1 VRQED
6 RQRPFVGHPA
16 RVETEPALREDSSI
30 LARLG
35 MTERGPEHGVSAVAL
50 AVLLVVGGVLGL
62 LNLPVDGV
70 VEDSARRV
78 YTATMAAC
86 LLMAAVLFVR
96 RRAGV
101 WTTFAL
107 VLLGDLIYVV
117 VSLSVADPLRHS
129 TPLML
134 LFAAFIAAWFLGPW
148 MLTVHML
155 VTPLAC
161 AIALWDSY
169 DTWAALLIQVVVS
182 AGMLNSASLGV
193 FVLRRRIQRLLV
205 ATEAASWVDP
215 LTGLHNRRYLAE
227 QASRVWRQARRDG
240 TRVVAMVLDLD
251 HFKNVNDAHGHAAG
265 DALLQAVS
273 RSLAATVRPADLL
286 ARTGGEEI
294 VVIGMVSDSD
304 EAARLGERLRAAVA
318 QTRTDGGHRVTASI
332 GVALIR
338 PVDGEDAPASM
349 WRLIDRAD
357 AAMYVAK
364 RAGRDRVSAV
374 RVPPQRTAR
383 YAGAPHGLPVV
394 EPPATT

>member
-1 VRQED
+1 
-6 RQRPFVGHPA
+6 
-16 RVETEPALREDSSI
+16 
-30 LARLG
+30 
-35 MTERGPEHGVSAVAL
+35 
-50 AVLLVVGGVLGL
+50 
-62 LNLPVDGV
+62 
-70 VEDSARRV
+70 
-78 YTATMAAC
+78 
-86 LLMAAVLFVR
+86 
-96 RRAGV
+96 
-101 WTTFAL
+101 
-107 VLLGDLIYVV
+107 
-117 VSLSVADPLRHS
+117 
-129 TPLML
+129 
-134 LFAAFIAAWFLGPW
+134 
-148 MLTVHML
+148 ML

-205 ATEAASWVDP
+205 ATEAASRVDP

>member
-1 VRQED
+1 MR
-6 RQRPFVGHPA
+6 HPA
-16 RVETEPALREDSSI
+16 RVGTTTGTSAEDSSV
-30 LARLG
+30 LAHLG
-35 MTERGPEHGVSAVAL
+35 MTERGPEHRASAVAL
-50 AVLLVVGGVLGL
+50 AVLLLVGGGLGL

-70 VEDSARRV
+70 VQDGARWV
-78 YTATMAAC
+78 YVTTMAVC
-86 LLMAAVLFVR
+86 LLLAGVLFVR

-101 WTTFAL
+101 WTTFGL

-117 VSLSVADPLRHS
+117 VSLTVTDPLRHS

-155 VTPLAC
+155 LTPVAC
-161 AIALWDSY
+161 AVALQGSY
-169 DTWAALLIQVVVS
+169 DSRAALVIQVAVS
-182 AGMLNSASLGV
+182 AGMLDSASLGV
-193 FVLRRRIQRLLV
+193 FVMRRRIQRLLA
-205 ATEAASWVDP
+205 ATEAASRVDP

-251 HFKNVNDAHGHAAG
+251 HFKMVNDAHGHAVG
-265 DALLQAVS
+265 DAVLQAVS

-318 QTRTDGGHRVTASI
+318 ETRTDEGHGVTVSI
-332 GVALIR
+332 GFALVR
-338 PVDGEDAPASM
+338 PVDGDDAPASL

-357 AAMYVAK
+357 AAMYEAK
-364 RAGRDRVSAV
+364 RSGRDRVAAV
-374 RVPPQRTAR
+374 RLPHPRPASRTTD
-383 YAGAPHGLPVV
+383 APAADAV
-394 EPPATT
+394 

>member
-1 VRQED
+1 
-6 RQRPFVGHPA
+6 
-16 RVETEPALREDSSI
+16 
-30 LARLG
+30 
-35 MTERGPEHGVSAVAL
+35 
-50 AVLLVVGGVLGL
+50 
-62 LNLPVDGV
+62 
-70 VEDSARRV
+70 
-78 YTATMAAC
+78 
-86 LLMAAVLFVR
+86 
-96 RRAGV
+96 
-101 WTTFAL
+101 
-107 VLLGDLIYVV
+107 

-205 ATEAASWVDP
+205 ATEAASRVDP
-215 LTGLHNRRYLAE
+215 LTGLHNRRDLAE

>member
-1 VRQED
+1 MR
-6 RQRPFVGHPA
+6 HPA
-16 RVETEPALREDSSI
+16 RVGTGAHTSAEESSV

-35 MTERGPEHGVSAVAL
+35 MTERGAEHRVSAVAL
-50 AVLLVVGGVLGL
+50 AILLLLGGAMGT
-62 LNLPVDGV
+62 LNLFVDGV
-70 VEDSARRV
+70 LRTGAPRAV
-78 YTATMAAC
+78 YAATMGLL
-86 LLMAAVLFVR
+86 LLMAGWLLVR

-101 WTTFAL
+101 RTTFAL

-117 VSLSVADPLRHS
+117 VALSIEDPLRHS

-155 VTPLAC
+155 LTPVAC

-169 DTWAALLIQVVVS
+169 DSRAALLIQVVVS

-193 FVLRRRIQRLLV
+193 FVLRRRIQRLLA
-205 ATEAASWVDP
+205 ATEAASRVDP

-240 TRVVAMVLDLD
+240 TRVAAMVLDLD
-251 HFKNVNDAHGHAAG
+251 HFKKVNDAHGHAVG
-265 DALLQAVS
+265 DAVLQAVS

-304 EAARLGERLRAAVA
+304 EAARLGERLRVAVA
-318 QTRTDGGHRVTASI
+318 EARTDDGHGVTVSI
-332 GVALIR
+332 GVALVR
-338 PVDGEDAPASM
+338 PVDGEDAPASL

-357 AAMYVAK
+357 AAMYEAK
-364 RAGRDRVSAV
+364 RSGRDRVAAV
-374 RVPPQRTAR
+374 RLPHPRRARRTTD
-383 YAGAPHGLPVV
+383 APAPDAV
-394 EPPATT
+394 